1 MRRNDRLLGPLL
13 TIVVLAAP
21 PLITGC
27 ATHETYYDADYRD
40 YHRWNGDEVTL
51 FGGGCAPSIEE
62 MAAQLETIPHEVTCA
77 IARRVPRVF
86 LKGGKIVE
94 IRDYLRG

>member
-51 FGGGCAPSIEE
+51 YIQWEGVTHRDHREFRDRPREE
-62 MAAQLETIPHEVTCA
+62 QQQYWNWRHHSND
-77 IARRVPRVF
+77 
-86 LKGGKIVE
+86 
-94 IRDYLRG
+94 RDHDHDRDHDRDHN